1 MTVKLKN
8 MKSLYSLLVV
18 LFFTSI
24 VHAQEDK
31 IKKIVP
37 VGNLFEVTIFYENGN
52 VMQHGFLTK
61 EDKLHASWESYNEDG
76 TRQCVATYNNGDK
89 VGVWFYYK
97 GDKKT
102 KVVYDDN
109 KIISV
114 EELLPEKEIIRDQK

>member
-1 MTVKLKN
+1 MKLI
-8 MKSLYSLLVV
+8 YSIVFV

-24 VHAQEDK
+24 LNAQADK

-37 VGNLFEVTIFYENGN
+37 VGDLFEVTIFYENGKI
-52 VMQHGFLTK
+52 MQHGFLTK
-61 EDKLHASWESYNEDG
+61 EDKLHASWESYNQDG
-76 TRQCVATYNNGDK
+76 SRQCVATYNNGEK

-114 EELLPEKEIIRDQK
+114 EELLPEKEIIKNY